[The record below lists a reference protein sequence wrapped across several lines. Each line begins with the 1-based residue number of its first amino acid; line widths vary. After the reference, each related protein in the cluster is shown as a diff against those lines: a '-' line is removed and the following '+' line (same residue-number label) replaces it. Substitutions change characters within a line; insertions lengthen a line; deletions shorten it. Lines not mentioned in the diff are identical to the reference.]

1 MKKNKKNK
9 LLSWFKKGS
18 FAVIDQAIFA
28 GSNFLVNVL
37 LARSLSQADYGIFA
51 QGFSIYLLVGLLY
64 NSFLIEPLTV
74 FGSGSYSQVVSKY
87 LKPVEKMHW
96 LLSGLLLIIYLVVTL
111 ILALRGESLWALTLL
126 GQCIAGPFVY
136 YSFLMRRYCYVI
148 SEPQYISRAAILYC
162 LTMIASVSLF
172 SWIEKLNPLTAFLSI
187 GISAF
192 VCAFVIRAKVIA
204 LKIQPSKTIR
214 KNQEG
219 GKYKQGKPISLP
231 ELGQGK
237 KITVQDIALK
247 HWNYGKWAIL
257 SNSTGWLPLNIPLLF
272 AGSGVAGL
280 ELAARLKA
288 SLNLNVPVSQ
298 FLTALANYLIPSF
311 AKTYSNPEKTDNK
324 IEYKA
329 LIIYG
334 IITGVY
340 ALFIVVF
347 GEEIS
352 RALYKGRYTFNQ
364 YELLILTLI
373 PITGGLQRVFAA
385 SFRALE
391 RSKLLLIPSVAA
403 SGIVVIFCP
412 ILIPILGFSGA
423 LLSVVIAF
431 AVSLLVS
438 YVTWAEE
445 KKSFHARKESGKQ
458 V

>member
-1 MKKNKKNK
+1 MGK
-9 LLSWFKKGS
+9 
-18 FAVIDQAIFA
+18 
-28 GSNFLVNVL
+28 
-37 LARSLSQADYGIFA
+37 RSLFKI
-51 QGFSIYLLVGLLY
+51 LL
-64 NSFLIEPLTV
+64 
-74 FGSGSYSQVVSKY
+74 
-87 LKPVEKMHW
+87 
-96 LLSGLLLIIYLVVTL
+96 
-111 ILALRGESLWALTLL
+111 
-126 GQCIAGPFVY
+126 
-136 YSFLMRRYCYVI
+136 
-148 SEPQYISRAAILYC
+148 
-162 LTMIASVSLF
+162 
-172 SWIEKLNPLTAFLSI
+172 
-187 GISAF
+187 
-192 VCAFVIRAKVIA
+192 
-204 LKIQPSKTIR
+204 
-214 KNQEG
+214 
-219 GKYKQGKPISLP
+219 
-231 ELGQGK
+231 
-237 KITVQDIALK
+237 
-247 HWNYGKWAIL
+247 
-257 SNSTGWLPLNIPLLF
+257 LNIPLLC

-324 IEYKA
+324 IEHKA

-352 RALYKGRYTFNQ
+352 RTLYKGRYTFNQ

-431 AVSLLVS
+431 TVSLLVS

-445 KKSFHARKESGKQ
+445 KKSFHARKESRKQ